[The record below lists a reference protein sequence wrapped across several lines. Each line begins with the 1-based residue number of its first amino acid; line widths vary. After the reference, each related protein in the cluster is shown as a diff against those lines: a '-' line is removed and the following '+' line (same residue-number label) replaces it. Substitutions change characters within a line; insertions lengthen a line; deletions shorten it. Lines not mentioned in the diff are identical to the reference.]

1 MSQTQSKRPR
11 NDNELLHFYLSDHY
25 PGRGIKRAFFMD
37 VNKMVALCNNI
48 LVKPKHAQKN
58 TADLAIK
65 LRTYVLE
72 VDRAKTKEH
81 ILQNPVAYKTTL
93 QCQ

>member
-1 MSQTQSKRPR
+1 
-11 NDNELLHFYLSDHY
+11 
-25 PGRGIKRAFFMD
+25 
-37 VNKMVALCNNI
+37 MVALCNNI